1 MWAWRG
7 ILARQAGSNSINHG
21 GPKSTVR
28 ARVRTA
34 ISLGWHLGRVGWALR
49 RPHLDDAGVSIHSI
63 TDGSHHALKVLVI
76 DDQPPLRH
84 LFAAFLELLGHEVDL
99 AADGREGL
107 ARFDP
112 HVHQAVLTDF
122 LMPELTGL
130 DVAAAIR
137 ARGCPT
143 PIMLISGYAELDDP
157 RRAIQAGLRFV
168 FKPITF
174 AQFEATMA
182 EIVEH
187 AAVGKAAIP
196 CPATL
201 RNAGGQYATSHGGNR

>member
-1 MWAWRG
+1 MNDTTMAG
-7 ILARQAGSNSINHG
+7 AHQITPARDHG
-21 GPKSTVR
+21 GPKSTGRKPVQ
-28 ARVRTA
+28 TA
-34 ISLGWHLGRVGWALR
+34 KSLGLLLGRCRSGAPAPR
-49 RPHLDDAGVSIHSI
+49 SDDAGVSIRPI

-76 DDQPPLRH
+76 DDQPLLRD
-84 LFAAFLELLGHEVDL
+84 LLAAFLELLGHEADL

-143 PIMLISGYAELDDP
+143 PIVLISGYAALDDQ

-168 FKPITF
+168 RKPITF

-182 EIVEH
+182 EVVAH
-187 AAVGKAAIP
+187 AAAP
-196 CPATL
+196 
-201 RNAGGQYATSHGGNR
+201 